1 MQGFFDSIGK
11 FFSSL
16 FLTGSQEASNINT
29 LFLQYMILAGTIILI
44 VAGTIFIAAYRFRAK
59 KRPGTPEQV
68 FGNKKLEITWTILP
82 LIAVT
87 FFFFLAVRTMREI
100 NAPFNKKAEPDIII
114 IAHQWWWDMRY
125 PKYNIITANE
135 LHIPVGK
142 KLLMRVQSADVIHD
156 WWVPEL
162 GRKIDAVPGRLN
174 YNWIEADTPGV
185 YIGTC
190 SEYCGMEHA
199 WMRIHVYAQTQKDF
213 DKWKENQE
221 KIPPIPDTEPART
234 GALLFQS
241 KTCANCHSI
250 HGTPADS
257 HIGPDLTHLGSRKTL
272 LTGML
277 KNNRKNLLKWLKN
290 PQKVKEGAHMP
301 NFILTKDELNALVT
315 YLEGL
320 K

>member
-1 MQGFFDSIGK
+1 MGEFFDSIGK

-16 FLTGSQEASNINT
+16 FLTGSKEAIDINI
-29 LFLQYMILAGTIILI
+29 LFLQFMILAGIILLI
-44 VAGTIFIAAYRFRAK
+44 VAGSIFIAAYRFRSK
-59 KRPGTPEQV
+59 KQPDKPKQV
-68 FGNKKLEITWTILP
+68 FGNTKLEITWTVLP

-87 FFFFLAVRTMREI
+87 FFFFLTVRTMSEI
-100 NAPFNKKAEPDIII
+100 NAPVNKNSEPDIII
-114 IAHQWWWDMRY
+114 IAHQWWWEMHY
-125 PKYNIITANE
+125 PKYNITTANE
-135 LHIPVGK
+135 LHIPIGK
-142 KLLMRVQSADVIHD
+142 KLLMRIESADVIHD

-162 GRKIDAVPGRLN
+162 GRKIDAVPGQLN

-199 WMRIHVYAQTQKDF
+199 WMRIHVYAQAQKDF
-213 DKWKENQE
+213 DDWKQNQE
-221 KIPPIPDTEPART
+221 KIPALPVTEPART
-234 GALLFQS
+234 GALLFQE

-250 HGTPADS
+250 NGTPADS
-257 HIGPDLTHLGSRKTL
+257 HIGPDLTHLGSRETL

-277 KNNRKNLLKWLKN
+277 ENNKSNLIRWLKN
-290 PQKVKEGAHMP
+290 PQKIKEGAHMP
-301 NFILTKDELNALVT
+301 NFILNEKEINALAT